1 MRATAVSS
9 GRLCSK
15 LDPLVA
21 AISQI
26 FAFLC
31 WLTMFYQ
38 YLKHNLL
45 PQSYLQQSWHT
56 RDMSWLGH
64 SFYFV
69 VAGVLVVIVNLV
81 ILYIVIRIE
90 RKERRPIRRED
101 PVDEKMVGA
110 IMLY

>member
-1 MRATAVSS
+1 MDAKAVSI
-9 GRLCSK
+9 GKFCSK
-15 LDPLVA
+15 LECLVA

-31 WLTMFYQ
+31 WLIMFYH

-45 PQSYLQQSWHT
+45 PQSYVQQSWHT

-69 VAGVLVVIVNLV
+69 LAGVLVVIVNLV
-81 ILYIVIRIE
+81 ILYIVIRME